1 MNISPGDAMRGMPPP
16 DPTKLDP
23 ELEFDV
29 ASAIAAND
37 LGRIF
42 GMVSRIARNRDEAI
56 EALRIRLSGHFKRD
70 FSRRTF
76 NQFLDRERDRARATA
91 PRTSVLPPINTSN
104 RQLREISGESLA
116 ALRQAN
122 DPPQLFI
129 RSGEMV
135 YIGIDEESRP
145 KIMSATESHI
155 RGRLARSAD
164 FFRSTDSGDRSVPP
178 PIDVVKDISSLPPDR
193 WELPPLNAIVEVPTL
208 RRDGTLVATP
218 GYDRPSRLFYAPV
231 RDLRLPPI
239 PDEICSDHIEIAK
252 LLIDEAIGEFPY
264 SDDASRAN
272 LYALLLTPILR
283 PALGGCTPLALVD
296 APQAGTGK
304 SLLVDVFAM
313 ITTGRPAPM
322 MPYPKSD
329 EEMEKRIGASLM
341 GGRSLVCFDNLE
353 GTLQSPSLA
362 LVITAKDYETRI
374 LGLSENMLVP
384 NQATWVVTGNNI
396 RPSGDMPRRCYHIR
410 LDAQMSRPYQGRQ
423 FKHPNLIEW
432 VSQHRAELLHALL
445 TIARAWFAI
454 GAPCRI
460 QDPLGSF
467 ESWHRTIGSILDYAG
482 VEGFLGNLTEF
493 LDQADETANQWESF
507 LLMLTEYFDEA
518 FTVAEVI
525 DKIGESDRL
534 RRALPDRLKEAL
546 NKKGDALHTLTGQAF
561 TKRKDQ
567 RMGDRQVHLKHMGR
581 TRTRASLWKVVI
593 PELVAGAVTTP
604 CREDQKQ
611 CNLLEDS
618 TMGP

>member
-1 MNISPGDAMRGMPPP
+1 MNITPGDAMRGMPPA
-16 DPTKLDP
+16 DVTKLDP
-23 ELEFDV
+23 ELEFDI

-42 GMVSRIARNRDEAI
+42 GMVARIAGERDEAI

-70 FSRRTF
+70 FSKRTF
-76 NQFLDRERDRARATA
+76 NQFLERERDRARVAA
-91 PRTSVLPPINTSN
+91 PRASVLPPINISN
-104 RQLREISGESLA
+104 RQLRDISGESIA

-145 KIMSATESHI
+145 KILAATESHL

-164 FFRSTDSGDRSVPP
+164 FYRSTDSGDRSVPP
-178 PIDVVKDISSLPPDR
+178 PVDAVKDIFSLPPDR
-193 WELPPLNAIVEVPTL
+193 WGLPALNAIVEVPTL
-208 RRDGTLVATP
+208 RRDGTLVDTP
-218 GYDRPSRLFYAPV
+218 GYDRQSRLFYAPV
-231 RDLRLPPI
+231 RNLRLPPM
-239 PDEICSDHIEIAK
+239 PEEICSDHVDIAK
-252 LLIDEAIGEFPY
+252 TLIDEAIGEFPY
-264 SDDASRAN
+264 ADESSRAN
-272 LYALLLTPILR
+272 LYGLLLTPILR

-329 EEMEKRIGASLM
+329 EEMEKRIGSSLL
-341 GGRSLVCFDNLE
+341 GGRSMICFDNLE
-353 GTLQSPSLA
+353 GVLHSPSLA
-362 LVITAKDYETRI
+362 LVLTAKDYETRI
-374 LGLSENMLVP
+374 LGVSENMLVP

-423 FKHPNLIEW
+423 FKHANLLEW
-432 VSQHRAELLHALL
+432 VGTHRAELLHALL
-445 TIARAWFAI
+445 VIARSWFSV
-454 GAPCRI
+454 GAPCRV

-482 VEGFLGNLTEF
+482 IDGFLGNLTEF

-507 LLMLTEYFDEA
+507 LLVLGEYFEKE
-518 FTVAEVI
+518 FTVAELI
-525 DKIGESDRL
+525 ERIGDSDRL
-534 RRALPDRLKEAL
+534 RKALPDRLKEAMG
-546 NKKGDALHTLTGQAF
+546 KKGDALHTLTGQAF
-561 TKRKDQ
+561 NKRKDQ
-567 RMGDRQVHLKHMGR
+567 RMGDQQVHLKHVGR
-581 TRTRASLWKVVI
+581 TRTRASLWRVII
-593 PELVAGAVTTP
+593 PESASAAGSLVVQS
-604 CREDQKQ
+604 DQQ
-611 CNLLEDS
+611 QSLL
-618 TMGP
+618 T